1 MPEESLGMYGER
13 LDKLVCIRC
22 GVCQKWV
29 AVRLDADDLDRHIRD
44 GRFVQHAF
52 ADRNGRPYLSASERE
67 LVLTQ
72 TCESCWQ
79 TLCCPRSQFGWD

>member
-1 MPEESLGMYGER
+1 MPEESLGMFGER

-22 GVCQKWV
+22 RICGRFT
-29 AVRLDADDLDRHIRD
+29 AIRLDAEDLRRHTHDGTYVQDAFIRRD
-44 GRFVQHAF
+44 GTA
-52 ADRNGRPYLSASERE
+52 YLSASERE